1 MEPLVGYSPD
11 KSQNMVLMGGLRKY
25 VPITRTTFL
34 CGTLSLCGIPPLA
47 CFCNSWLITAFYMFR
62 IYYIYLL
69 LMGIC
74 VFIFKITVVLKKVRC
89 IQYPY
94 GEKSGVSFFSQNIP
108 KIPANTR
115 NKIGSFSTPFG
126 AKNTFVYPHETGNTM
141 LFPLLI
147 LLLFTLFI
155 GSIGIH
161 FDNGVKDNRILELTI
176 LSNLAIFG
184 LFIAYI
190 FYGSAYSFFQNLNFQ
205 NSLSFLDEGFYPR
218 CH

>member
-25 VPITRTTFL
+25 VPITRTTFYVVHFL
-34 CGTLSLCGIPPLA
+34 FVVFHLLLA
-47 CFCNSWLITAFYMFR
+47 SGLTAFYMFR
-62 IYYIYLL
+62 IYLLTFDGYLR
-69 LMGIC
+69 
-74 VFIFKITVVLKKVRC
+74 KVRC

-94 GEKSGVSFFSQNIP
+94 GKN
-108 KIPANTR
+108 
-115 NKIGSFSTPFG
+115 TPFG

-176 LSNLAIFG
+176 LSNKKKRYTAGHI
-184 LFIAYI
+184 IV
-190 FYGSAYSFFQNLNFQ
+190 
-205 NSLSFLDEGFYPR
+205 GFYPR